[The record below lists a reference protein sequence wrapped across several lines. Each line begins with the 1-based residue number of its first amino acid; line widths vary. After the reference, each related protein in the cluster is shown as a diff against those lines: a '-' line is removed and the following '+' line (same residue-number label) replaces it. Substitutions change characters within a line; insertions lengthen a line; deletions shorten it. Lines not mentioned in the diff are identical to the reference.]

1 MNSISSLNI
10 LIVCLPKSWGFF
22 PATKKKK
29 KKNETSCTSAAAFS
43 SPFLLLFLCWCA
55 KWRMEWLLT
64 HYYVSSVIH
73 RKAPVIFTHNYFYT
87 ISETI
92 NSVKRQKSLSII
104 LKTIL
109 THGLSDTGFPGGSAG
124 KKSTCN
130 TGDLSLIPGLRRSPR
145 EGKGYPLQYSGLE
158 NSMDC
163 SPPGSIEFSRQKDWS
178 GWSFPSPG
186 NFSDPDI

>member
-1 MNSISSLNI
+1 MSTQKLRVFS
-10 LIVCLPKSWGFF
+10 CY
-22 PATKKKK
+22 KKKK

-43 SPFLLLFLCWCA
+43 PPFLLLFLCWCA

-109 THGLSDTGFPGGSAG
+109 THSLSDTGFPGGSAG

-145 EGKGYPLQYSGLE
+145 EGKGNPLQSSGLE
-158 NSMDC
+158 NSMD
-163 SPPGSIEFSRQKDWS
+163 SIVYRVTKSRIWL
-178 GWSFPSPG
+178 
-186 NFSDPDI
+186 SDFHSLKSLRVLQGCVDNTL